1 VADLIA
7 GVTHQARTFYTPARF
22 ATEIA
27 PLPHVTIEYDPAA
40 TFSLAGED
48 IDVQQ
53 LVFAVVEGEAQLL
66 VQSPGS
72 ADWSVFL
79 VNEQAAARFRS
90 ALAVEP

>member
-1 VADLIA
+1 VRFGTAQS
-7 GVTHQARTFYTPARF
+7 GCQRTFGSKPHLR
-22 ATEIA
+22 
-27 PLPHVTIEYDPAA
+27 LPHVTIEYDPAA

-48 IDVQQ
+48 VDVQQ
-53 LVFAVVEGEAQLL
+53 LIFAVVEGEAQLL

-79 VNEQAAARFRS
+79 VDEQAAARFRS